1 MRQYLNHFVGKVASF
16 DDAIKYYPNEDE
28 NKCLLMLTVN
38 VQKPFKKKEEQYY
51 PTFLKTFKIF
61 GRAAK
66 AAGEVVQKN
75 MDIIAEGYLDM
86 DEDYTDKSGELRKGR
101 EFINCRSLEIINSF
115 YSLHDSNTGKI
126 NEASKATKSTLNGI
140 SGNKPSGLKIG
151 KGLKK

>member
-1 MRQYLNHFVGKVASF
+1 MKQYLNHFVGKVAAF

-51 PTFLKTFKIF
+51 PTFLKTFKVF

-66 AAGEVVQKN
+66 SAGSVIQKN
-75 MDIIAEGYLDM
+75 MDIVAEGYLDM
-86 DEDYTDKSGELRKGR
+86 DEDYTDKNGELRKGR

-115 YSLHDSNTGKI
+115 YSLQDSSNNKIDESSKTQKTSLGK
-126 NEASKATKSTLNGI
+126 A
-140 SGNKPSGLKIG
+140 SGLKLN
-151 KGLKK
+151 KGALKK

>member
-1 MRQYLNHFVGKVASF
+1 MKQYLNHFVGKVAAF

-51 PTFLKTFKIF
+51 PTFLKTFKVF

-66 AAGEVVQKN
+66 AAGSVIQKN
-75 MDIIAEGYLDM
+75 MDIVAEGYLDM
-86 DEDYTDKSGELRKGR
+86 DEDYTDKNGELRKGR

-115 YSLHDSNTGKI
+115 YSLQDSSNNKIDESAKTQKTSLGK
-126 NEASKATKSTLNGI
+126 A
-140 SGNKPSGLKIG
+140 SGLKLN
-151 KGLKK
+151 KGALRK